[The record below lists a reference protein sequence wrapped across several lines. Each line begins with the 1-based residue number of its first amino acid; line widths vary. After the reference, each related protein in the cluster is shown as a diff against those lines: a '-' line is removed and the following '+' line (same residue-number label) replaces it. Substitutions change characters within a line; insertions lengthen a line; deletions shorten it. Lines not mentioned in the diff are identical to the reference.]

1 MTKYTIKYTTQFKKD
16 YKLAKR
22 QNKDIQLLKDLVDL
36 LADGRPLP
44 EKYNDHPLQ
53 GNWKGFR
60 ECHILPDWRL
70 IYKQEQEVLVLTM
83 VRTGSHSD
91 LFRK

>member
-60 ECHILPDWRL
+60 ECHILSDWLL
-70 IYKQEQEVLVLTM
+70 IYKQEQDVLVLTM

>member
-22 QNKDIQLLKDLVDL
+22 QNKNIQLLKDLVAL
-36 LADGRPLP
+36 LADGKILP

-53 GNWKGFR
+53 GNWKGYR
-60 ECHILPDWRL
+60 ECHILPDWLL
-70 IYKQEQEVLVLTM
+70 IYKQEQDLLILTM

>member
-60 ECHILPDWRL
+60 ECHILPDWLL
-70 IYKQEQEVLVLTM
+70 IYKQEQDVLVLTM